1 MANANAR
8 ALRKRMSPQEVKLWV
23 QLRSLRAEGFHFRR
37 QAPRDGFILDF
48 VCLREKLIVE
58 LDGDTHGQP
67 HQSARDSKRDRHFAN
82 KRFRTLRFWNTDV
95 DQNLDGVVETVY
107 RILTSTDPTP
117 ALRADPPLKGEGGLV
132 E

>member
-1 MANANAR
+1 
-8 ALRKRMSPQEVKLWV
+8 MSQQEIKLW
-23 QLRSLRAEGFHFRR
+23 LRLRAMRERGFHFRR

-58 LDGDTHGQP
+58 LDGDTHGHSRQLTT
-67 HQSARDSKRDRHFAN
+67 DTKRDEHFLE
-82 KRFRTLRFWNTDV
+82 KGFRVLRFWNTDV

-107 RILTSTDPTP
+107 RILTSANPTP
-117 ALRADPPLKGEGGLV
+117 ALRADPPLTGEGGIV

>member
-1 MANANAR
+1 
-8 ALRKRMSPQEVKLWV
+8 MSPQEVKLWV
-23 QLRSLRAEGFHFRR
+23 RLRSLREKGFHFRR

-48 VCLREKLIVE
+48 VCLRGKLIVE

-67 HQSARDSKRDRHFAN
+67 DQSARDIKRDRHFAD
-82 KRFRTLRFWNTDV
+82 KGFRTMRFWNTDV
-95 DQNLDGVVETVY
+95 DRNLDGVVETVY

-117 ALRADPPLKGEGGLV
+117 AFQADPPLKGRE